1 MFPIIYAV
9 LASFALGTVAG
20 VAVTWAMEQRRR
32 IPGPRT
38 GIPAPTPLGSE
49 EVAIEEHQDEL
60 AVKRL
65 AA

>member
-9 LASFALGTVAG
+9 LASFALGAVAG
-20 VAVTWAMEQRRR
+20 VAITWAMEQRRR
-32 IPGPRT
+32 VLGPPRT

-49 EVAIEEHQDEL
+49 VALEEYRDEL
-60 AVKRL
+60 AAKRL

>member
-9 LASFALGTVAG
+9 LASFALGAVAG

-32 IPGPRT
+32 VLGPRT

-49 EVAIEEHQDEL
+49 VAIEEQQNEL